1 MLRQIFTDL
10 ARTETPR
17 PLVVTFGI
25 NGFWRRVDPIGRIIG
40 DDCFET
46 SRSRSGSTLIN
57 WRVSQ
62 ESRTKS
68 EPLKSLN
75 ILGA

>member
-1 MLRQIFTDL
+1 MLRQICTHW
-10 ARTETPR
+10 ARTETPG

-25 NGFWRRVDPIGRIIG
+25 NGFWRRVDPMGRIIG

-57 WRVSQ
+57 WRESQ
-62 ESRTKS
+62 EFCKASG
-68 EPLKSLN
+68 PLIRLRFFD
-75 ILGA
+75 A